1 MSEVIVCAEPET
13 KDEAAEFVLKLGG
26 RPHARSMR
34 SSSKVLRN
42 AQRLL
47 VYLKGT
53 EPSSSLRACL
63 RQISKDKTL
72 NVVIYSLQ
80 TNDQRAAELGRIV
93 GQFRPKRTHICFD
106 SEKVGQIL
114 RLNSGTGK
122 TRALVGAA
130 LAVRS
135 SPEAVAKLRKEL
147 NLTQVDFANS
157 LGITPRTVQN
167 WEVGTFAPTRQL
179 RDLKELRDLL
189 TNYIESDQLSAW
201 IDTPNEAFHDHTPRE
216 LIREG
221 KTRDLILEFR
231 RMQSGEPL

>member
-1 MSEVIVCAEPET
+1 MAEVIVCAEPET
-13 KDEAAEFVLKLGG
+13 KDEAAEFVSRLGG

-53 EPSSSLRACL
+53 ESSSSLKACL
-63 RQISKDKTL
+63 RQISRDKTL
-72 NVVIYSLQ
+72 NVVIYSAP

-93 GQFRPKRTHICFD
+93 GELRPKRTHICFD

-114 RLNSGTGK
+114 RLKPGSGKNRTL
-122 TRALVGAA
+122 ADAA
-130 LAVRS
+130 PAARS
-135 SPEAVAKLRKEL
+135 SPEAVARLRKEL

-167 WEVGTFAPTRQL
+167 WEVGAFAPTRQL
-179 RDLKELRDLL
+179 RDLNELRDLL
-189 TNYIESDQLSAW
+189 TKYIQSNQLSAW
-201 IDTPNEAFHDHTPRE
+201 IDTPNEAFHNVTPRE